1 MDEND
6 KQQAAVF
13 ELGKDIVRVTLAAME
28 GRTGRKIEY
37 QDDEARKSA
46 KGN

>member
-1 MDEND
+1 M
-6 KQQAAVF
+6 AVF
-13 ELGKDIVRVTLAAME
+13 ELGKDVVRATLAVVEARSGKVVE
-28 GRTGRKIEY
+28 D

>member
-1 MDEND
+1 M
-6 KQQAAVF
+6 AVF
-13 ELGKDIVRVTLAAME
+13 ELGKDMVWTTLAVVEARS
-28 GRTGRKIEY
+28 GKQVEY